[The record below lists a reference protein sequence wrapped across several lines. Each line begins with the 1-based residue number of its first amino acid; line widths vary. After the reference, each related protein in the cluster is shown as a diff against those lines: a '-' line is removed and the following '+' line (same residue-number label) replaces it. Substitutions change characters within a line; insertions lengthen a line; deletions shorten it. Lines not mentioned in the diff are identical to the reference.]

1 MLYTDYWDLDF
12 PPFTDEYKVGGMV
25 PTRNSS
31 LVIGR
36 LRFALGMN
44 RTIAAVFGEAGVGK
58 TFLIRVLMEEFKEAN
73 WLVGYLPNP
82 CADAKDIL
90 ELFRPDAARTIPAK
104 ANGMSELKSFLTEQA
119 EIGQPVLL
127 AVDDVQASRNTDFL
141 ELLRTLMNIE
151 AGGKKPMSVLLGGQ
165 PSMALRL
172 ESASRMDTQLSVK
185 AVVTPMLED
194 EAKLYILSRLKT
206 AGSKQG
212 VFTKQAADRVVELTK
227 GSPRQINR
235 LCELALVIA
244 FGFGVKK
251 IDPTTIEMAAADLD
265 LLPAE
270 ETVFFPWERQK
281 PKKRPPEENAPP
293 DEEDVLASLDAAA
306 KAEKEQPITK

>member
-1 MLYTDYWDLDF
+1 MLYTEYWDLDF

-44 RTIAAVFGEAGVGK
+44 RSIAALFGEAGVGK
-58 TFLIRVLMEEFKEAN
+58 TFLIRVLLEEFTEAN

-90 ELFRPDAARTIPAK
+90 ELYRPDIVRALPINS
-104 ANGMSELKSFLTEQA
+104 NGMSELRNFLAEQA
-119 EIGQPVLL
+119 GIGQPVLL
-127 AVDDVQASRNTDFL
+127 AVDDIQASRSTDFL

-151 AGGKKPMSVLLGGQ
+151 TNGKKPLSVLLGGQ

-235 LCELALVIA
+235 LCELALVIG
-244 FGFGVKK
+244 FGLGVKK

-281 PKKRPPEENAPP
+281 LKKKPEENAPP
-293 DEEDVLASLDAAA
+293 DEDDVLASLDAEEETI
-306 KAEKEQPITK
+306 KK